1 MRVSHPQTK
10 LDKRTSRVAA
20 DKISP
25 DIYVHKE
32 EKRKVHQ
39 EKKRKKTVIKLTWE
53 YEIFFLSFLLKEEKK
68 TDRQTL
74 TTMLLRCFESNV
86 AYCDKE
92 RKKRKD
98 PDTKETKSSR
108 DLAPGN
114 QFIRKWLIALWGLE
128 CMWSTRTNVR
138 WILVVCPFWRH
149 VKWGLHHLKFENFVW
164 SWGHPIPSHPGVN
177 LVCETSKQ
185 WNIYCDCDCL
195 RWNYYPVSCFYLIQ

>member
-20 DKISP
+20 DKISS

-114 QFIRKWLIALWGLE
+114 QFIRKWLIALWGLQCFTGLE

-138 WILVVCPFWRH
+138 SQVDLGCLSF
-149 VKWGLHHLKFENFVW
+149 LKTCQVGFTSSKIGKFCLKLR
-164 SWGHPIPSHPGVN
+164 SSHPIPSWSQSC
-177 LVCETSKQ
+177 L
-185 WNIYCDCDCL
+185 WNE
-195 RWNYYPVSCFYLIQ
+195 